1 MSCVRQPKFSEDMA
15 NTLKLIEATST
26 DGAVIAE
33 NLRGGRLWRCAGA
46 GDRRKKRLLAF
57 GQRHL
62 NYGVLFVLRADCAL
76 NPLACSEG
84 REMDLI
90 EVFDVCLF
98 FELLK
103 DGQGKLMSALVGEW
117 LYTAPDDRAFA
128 RRLVAL
134 DELNCCC
141 PSQGAPSQ
149 K

>member
-103 DGQGKLMSALVGEW
+103 DGQGKLMRALVGEW

-141 PSQGAPSQ
+141 PSQGAALAA
-149 K
+149 